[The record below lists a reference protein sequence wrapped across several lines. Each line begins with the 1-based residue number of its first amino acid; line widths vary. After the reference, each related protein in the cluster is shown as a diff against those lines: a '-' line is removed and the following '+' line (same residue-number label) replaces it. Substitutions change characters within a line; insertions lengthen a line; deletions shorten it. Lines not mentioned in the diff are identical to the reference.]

1 MWFFMFKRS
10 ALAVLIVVLA
20 VTSLYLMIHAIP
32 GDPASIILGPRASE
46 EMKAALAIKMGLDR
60 PIYSQLLSF
69 FGNILKG
76 DLGYDVFS
84 QRDVTAIVAEQL
96 PWTLALIFSAV
107 FWASLI
113 AIPLGCFSAIY
124 ANTWFDTIT
133 GVFSVSTIAIPSF
146 VVAIYS
152 LLLFSVTLKWLPAIG
167 PGDSGDIMSQIE
179 HLILPAFAVGLGWVG
194 YISRLVRASM
204 LEVLGSNHIRT
215 AKAFGLPSRWITF
228 RYALRLAILPTVT
241 LLGVGIGYLL
251 SASLFAEIVFAR
263 PGIGKLIFDA
273 VSTRNYPVVMGA
285 VLVTTVL
292 FVVATTMADF
302 INALLDPRIRSKG

>member
-1 MWFFMFKRS
+1 MWLFLFRRS
-10 ALAVLIVVLA
+10 VLA
-20 VTSLYLMIHAIP
+20 VFIVILAVSALYLMIHAIP
-32 GDPASIILGPRASE
+32 GDPASIILGPRATD
-46 EMKAALAIKMGLDR
+46 EMKAALYIKMGLDQ
-60 PIYSQLLSF
+60 PVYIQLLSF
-69 FGNILKG
+69 FTNILSG

-84 QRDVTAIVAEQL
+84 QREVSDIVFEQL
-96 PWTLALIFSAV
+96 PWTLALIFCAIT
-107 FWASLI
+107 WAALI
-113 AIPLGCFSAIY
+113 GIPLGCYSAIY

-133 GVFSVSTIAIPSF
+133 GIISVGTIAIPSF

-152 LLLFSVTLKWLPAIG
+152 LLVFSVTLHWLPAIG
-167 PGDSGDIMSQIE
+167 AGERGDILSQIE

-204 LEVLGSNHIRT
+204 LEVMGSNHIRT
-215 AKAFGLPSRWITF
+215 AKAFGLPTNWITF

-273 VSTRNYPVVMGA
+273 VSTRNYPVVMGS
-285 VLVTTVL
+285 VLVTTGL
-292 FVVATTMADF
+292 FVIATTLADF
-302 INALLDPRIRSKG
+302 INALLDPRMRSNR

>member
-1 MWFFMFKRS
+1 MWLFLLRRS
-10 ALAVLIVVLA
+10 GLAVLIVMLA
-20 VTSLYLMIHAIP
+20 VSALYLMIHAIP
-32 GDPASIILGPRASE
+32 GDPASIILGPRATD
-46 EMKAALAIKMGLDR
+46 EMKAALYIKMGLDQ
-60 PIYSQLLSF
+60 PVYVQLGSF
-69 FGNILKG
+69 FANILQG

-84 QRDVTAIVAEQL
+84 QRDVTDIVFEQL
-96 PWTLALIFSAV
+96 PWTLALIFTAV
-107 FWASLI
+107 TWAALI
-113 AIPLGCFSAIY
+113 GIPLGCYSALH
-124 ANTWFDTIT
+124 ANTWFDTLT
-133 GVFSVSTIAIPSF
+133 GILSVGTIAIPSF

-152 LLLFSVTLKWLPAIG
+152 LLVFAVTLQWLPAIG
-167 PGDSGDIMSQIE
+167 AGESGDILSQLE

-204 LEVLGSNHIRT
+204 LEVMGSNHVRT

-273 VSTRNYPVVMGA
+273 VSTRNYPVVMGS
-285 VLVTTVL
+285 VLVTTGL
-292 FVVATTMADF
+292 FVIATTLADF
-302 INALLDPRIRSKG
+302 VNALLDPRIRTGR

>member
-1 MWFFMFKRS
+1 MWLFLFRRS
-10 ALAVLIVVLA
+10 CLAVVIVMLA
-20 VTSLYLMIHAIP
+20 VTALYLMIHAIP

-46 EMKAALAIKMGLDR
+46 EMKAALHIKMGLDQ
-60 PIYSQLLSF
+60 PVYIQLFNF
-69 FGNILKG
+69 FVNILHG
-76 DLGYDVFS
+76 DLGFDVFS
-84 QRDVTAIVAEQL
+84 QRNVSDIIGEQL

-107 FWASLI
+107 VWAALI
-113 AIPLGCFSAIY
+113 GIPLGCYSAIY
-124 ANTWFDTIT
+124 ANTWFDTIS
-133 GVFSVSTIAIPSF
+133 GVISVSTIAIPSF

-152 LLLFSVTLKWLPAIG
+152 LLIFAVTLQWFPAIG
-167 PGDSGDIMSQIE
+167 AGESGNVWSQIQ
-179 HLILPAFAVGLGWVG
+179 HLVLPAFAVGLGWVG

-273 VSTRNYPVVMGA
+273 VSTRNYPIVMGS
-285 VLVTTVL
+285 VLVTTGL
-292 FVVATTMADF
+292 FVVATTLADF
-302 INALLDPRIRSKG
+302 INALLDPRIRASH

>member
-1 MWFFMFKRS
+1 MWLFLFRRS
-10 ALAVLIVVLA
+10 LLAVLIVVLA
-20 VTSLYLMIHAIP
+20 VSALYLMIHAIP
-32 GDPASIILGPRASE
+32 GDPASIILGPRATD
-46 EMKAALAIKMGLDR
+46 EMKAALYIKMGLDQ
-60 PIYSQLLSF
+60 PVYIQLLSF
-69 FGNILKG
+69 FGNILTG

-84 QRDVTAIVAEQL
+84 QREVSDIVFEQL
-96 PWTLALIFSAV
+96 PWTLALIFCAII
-107 FWASLI
+107 WAALI
-113 AIPLGCFSAIY
+113 GIPLGCYSAIY

-133 GVFSVSTIAIPSF
+133 GIISVGTIAIPSF

-152 LLLFSVTLKWLPAIG
+152 LLVFSVTLQWLPAIG
-167 PGDSGDIMSQIE
+167 AGERGDILSQIE

-194 YISRLVRASM
+194 YISRLVRSSM
-204 LEVLGSNHIRT
+204 LEVMGSNHIRT

-228 RYALRLAILPTVT
+228 RYALKLAILPTVT

-273 VSTRNYPVVMGA
+273 VSTRNYPVVMGS

-292 FVVATTMADF
+292 FVIATTLADF
-302 INALLDPRIRSKG
+302 INALLDPRMRTNR